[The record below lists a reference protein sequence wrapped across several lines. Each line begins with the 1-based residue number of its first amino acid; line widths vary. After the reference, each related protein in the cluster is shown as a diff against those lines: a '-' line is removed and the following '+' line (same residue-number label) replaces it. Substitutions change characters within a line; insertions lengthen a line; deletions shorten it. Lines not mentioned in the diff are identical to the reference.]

1 MSKNYNKL
9 IRYTFF
15 KVSLIPLSL
24 LIISSLVFIL
34 LRVAPGDPVDAILG
48 SGADDIAREALRTRL
63 GLNESIISQYFN
75 YLEKLIHFD
84 LGKSLSNQEPV
95 INIISNS
102 LPASLELGF
111 VSIIIAI
118 LIGFPIGY
126 WGLKNKNKKSDY
138 ISRIFG
144 ISTYAIPPFWG
155 AMMAQLI
162 FSVILRIFP
171 IGGRFPIY
179 QQSTNITGFII
190 LDSILKNNFL
200 ALQGAIY
207 HIALPSLTLGFLLS
221 GIFSRSFRLNLEK
234 SYSSQYVDAAICRG
248 IDNRNILLNYA
259 IPNALLPILTI
270 SGVTLAS
277 LAGGALLIEVTF
289 SWPGIALRLQEAI
302 TQRDYNLVQG
312 IVLVTSFL
320 IVSLN
325 LLIDILIAFFD
336 PRIEY

>member
-1 MSKNYNKL
+1 MSKNYTK
-9 IRYTFF
+9 IIKYTFL

-24 LIISSLVFIL
+24 LIISTLVFIL

-48 SGADDIAREALRTRL
+48 SGADDIAREALRNRL

-95 INIISNS
+95 INIIRNS

-118 LIGFPIGY
+118 LIGLPIGY
-126 WGLKNKNKKSDY
+126 WGLNNKNKSSDY

-248 IDNRNILLNYA
+248 IDNRNILINYA

-325 LLIDILIAFFD
+325 LLIDILIAFLD

>member
-1 MSKNYNKL
+1 M
-9 IRYTFF
+9 
-15 KVSLIPLSL
+15 
-24 LIISSLVFIL
+24 
-34 LRVAPGDPVDAILG
+34 
-48 SGADDIAREALRTRL
+48 
-63 GLNESIISQYFN
+63 
-75 YLEKLIHFD
+75 IHFD

-95 INIISNS
+95 INIIRNS

-118 LIGFPIGY
+118 LIGIPIGY
-126 WGLKNKNKKSDY
+126 WGLYNKNKNSDY

-179 QQSTNITGFII
+179 QQSTDITGFII
-190 LDSILKNNFL
+190 LDSIIKNNFL
-200 ALQGAIY
+200 ALQGALY

-234 SYSSQYVDAAICRG
+234 SYNSQYVDAAICRG

>member
-1 MSKNYNKL
+1 MSKNYTK
-9 IRYTFF
+9 IIKYTFL

-24 LIISSLVFIL
+24 LIISTLVFIL

-63 GLNESIISQYFN
+63 GLNESIISQYYN
-75 YLEKLIHFD
+75 YIEKLIHFD

-95 INIISNS
+95 INIIRNS

-118 LIGFPIGY
+118 LIGLPIGY
-126 WGLKNKNKKSDY
+126 WGLNNKNKKSDY

-248 IDNRNILLNYA
+248 IDNRNILINYA

-325 LLIDILIAFFD
+325 LLIDILIAFLD

>member
-1 MSKNYNKL
+1 MSKNYTK
-9 IRYTFF
+9 IIKYTFL

-24 LIISSLVFIL
+24 LIISTLVFIL

-63 GLNESIISQYFN
+63 GLNESIISQYYN
-75 YLEKLIHFD
+75 YIEKLIHFD

-95 INIISNS
+95 INIIRNS

-118 LIGFPIGY
+118 LIGLPIGY
-126 WGLKNKNKKSDY
+126 WGLNNKNKKSDY

-248 IDNRNILLNYA
+248 IDNRNILINYA

>member
-9 IRYTFF
+9 IKYTFF

-48 SGADDIAREALRTRL
+48 SGADDIAREALRNRL

-95 INIISNS
+95 INIIRNS

-118 LIGFPIGY
+118 LIGLPIGY
-126 WGLKNKNKKSDY
+126 WGLNNKNKKSDY

-190 LDSILKNNFL
+190 LDSIFKNNFL
-200 ALQGAIY
+200 ALQGALY
-207 HIALPSLTLGFLLS
+207 HIALPSFTLGFLLS

>member
-1 MSKNYNKL
+1 MSKNYTK
-9 IRYTFF
+9 IIKYTFL

-24 LIISSLVFIL
+24 LIISTLVFIL

-63 GLNESIISQYFN
+63 GLNESIISQYYN
-75 YLEKLIHFD
+75 YIEKLIHFD

-95 INIISNS
+95 INIIRNS

-118 LIGFPIGY
+118 LIGLPIGY
-126 WGLKNKNKKSDY
+126 WGLNNKNKSSDY

-248 IDNRNILLNYA
+248 IDNKNILINYA

-325 LLIDILIAFFD
+325 LLIDILIAFLD

>member
-9 IRYTFF
+9 IKYTFF

-48 SGADDIAREALRTRL
+48 SGADDIAREALRNRL
-63 GLNESIISQYFN
+63 GLNETIISQYFN

-95 INIISNS
+95 INIIRNS

-118 LIGFPIGY
+118 LIGLPIGY
-126 WGLKNKNKKSDY
+126 WGLNNKNKKSDY

-171 IGGRFPIY
+171 IGGRLPIY
-179 QQSTNITGFII
+179 QHSTNITGFII
-190 LDSILKNNFL
+190 LDSIFKNNFL
-200 ALQGAIY
+200 ALQGALY
-207 HIALPSLTLGFLLS
+207 HIALPSFTLGFLLS

>member
-1 MSKNYNKL
+1 MSKNYNEL
-9 IRYTFF
+9 IKYTFF
-15 KVSLIPLSL
+15 KVSLIPFSL
-24 LIISSLVFIL
+24 LIICSLVFIL

-63 GLNESIISQYFN
+63 GLNKSIISQYFN
-75 YLEKLIHFD
+75 YLENLIHFD

-95 INIISNS
+95 INIIRNS

-111 VSIIIAI
+111 VSIIISI
-118 LIGFPIGY
+118 LIGLPIGY
-126 WGLKNKNKKSDY
+126 WGLNNKNKSSDY

-248 IDNRNILLNYA
+248 IDNRNILINYA

-325 LLIDILIAFFD
+325 LLIDILIAFLD

>member
-9 IRYTFF
+9 IKYAFF

-95 INIISNS
+95 INIIRNS

-118 LIGFPIGY
+118 LIGLPIGD
-126 WGLKNKNKKSDY
+126 WGLNNKNKKADY
-138 ISRIFG
+138 ISRILG

-179 QQSTNITGFII
+179 QQSTNLTGFII
-190 LDSILKNNFL
+190 LDSIFKNNFL
-200 ALQGAIY
+200 ALQGALY

-289 SWPGIALRLQEAI
+289 SWPGIALKLQEAI

-320 IVSLN
+320 IVSIN

>member
-1 MSKNYNKL
+1 MSKNYTKL
-9 IRYTFF
+9 FKYTLL

-34 LRVAPGDPVDAILG
+34 LRIAPGDPVDAILG
-48 SGADDIAREALRTRL
+48 SGADETARELLRSRL
-63 GLNESIISQYFN
+63 GLNESIIIQYCN
-75 YLEKLIHFD
+75 YIKQLIHFD

-95 INIISNS
+95 INIIKNS
-102 LPASLELGF
+102 LPASLELGLI
-111 VSIIIAI
+111 SIILAI
-118 LIGFPIGY
+118 LIGFPVGI

-179 QQSTNITGFII
+179 QNPIKVTGFII
-190 LDSILKNNFL
+190 FDSIFKNDFF
-200 ALQGAIY
+200 ALQGALY

-234 SYSSQYVDAAICRG
+234 SYNSQYVDAAICRG
-248 IDNRNILLNYA
+248 IDNKNILLNYA
-259 IPNALLPILTI
+259 LPNALLPILTI

-312 IVLVTSFL
+312 IVIVTSFL

-325 LLIDILIAFFD
+325 LFIDILIAFFD

>member
-1 MSKNYNKL
+1 MSKNYTKIIKYAFL
-9 IRYTFF
+9 

-63 GLNESIISQYFN
+63 GLNESIISQYYN
-75 YLEKLIHFD
+75 YIEKLIHFD

-95 INIISNS
+95 INIIRNS

-118 LIGFPIGY
+118 LIGLPIGY
-126 WGLKNKNKKSDY
+126 WGLNNKNKSSDY

-325 LLIDILIAFFD
+325 LLIDILIAFLD

>member
-1 MSKNYNKL
+1 MSKSYTK
-9 IRYTFF
+9 IIKYTFL

-24 LIISSLVFIL
+24 LIISTLVFIL

-75 YLEKLIHFD
+75 YIEKLIHFD

-95 INIISNS
+95 INIIRNS

-118 LIGFPIGY
+118 LIGLPIGY
-126 WGLKNKNKKSDY
+126 WGLNNKNKKSDY

-248 IDNRNILLNYA
+248 IDNRNILINYA

>member
-9 IRYTFF
+9 IKYTFF

-48 SGADDIAREALRTRL
+48 SGADDIAREALRNRL

-75 YLEKLIHFD
+75 YIEKLIHFD

-95 INIISNS
+95 INIIRNS

-118 LIGFPIGY
+118 LIGLPIGY
-126 WGLKNKNKKSDY
+126 WGLNNKNKKSDY

-190 LDSILKNNFL
+190 LDSIFKNNFL
-200 ALQGAIY
+200 ALQGALY

>member
-1 MSKNYNKL
+1 MSKNYNK
-9 IRYTFF
+9 IIKYTFF
-15 KVSLIPLSL
+15 KISLIPLSL
-24 LIISSLVFIL
+24 LIVSSLVFIL

-48 SGADDIAREALRTRL
+48 SGADEIARATLRDKL
-63 GLNESIISQYFN
+63 GLNEPIIIQYFN
-75 YLEKLIHFD
+75 YLAKLIHFD
-84 LGKSLSNQEPV
+84 LGESLSNQEPV
-95 INIISNS
+95 INIIQNS

-118 LIGFPIGY
+118 LIGLPIGY
-126 WGLKNKNKKSDY
+126 WGLKNQNKKADY
-138 ISRIFG
+138 VSRIFG

-171 IGGRFPIY
+171 IGGRFPIFH
-179 QQSTNITGFII
+179 QSTNITGFII
-190 LDSILKNNFL
+190 FDSIFRNNLFE
-200 ALQGAIY
+200 LQGALY

-234 SYSSQYVDAAICRG
+234 SYGSQYVDAAICRG
-248 IDNRNILLNYA
+248 INNKNILINYA
-259 IPNALLPILTI
+259 LPNALLPILTI
-270 SGVTLAS
+270 SGITLAS

-289 SWPGIALRLQEAI
+289 SWPGIALRLKEAI

-312 IVLVTSFL
+312 IVIVTSFL

>member
-15 KVSLIPLSL
+15 KLSLIPISL
-24 LIISSLVFIL
+24 LIISTLVFIL

-48 SGADDIAREALRTRL
+48 SGANDIAREALRTRL
-63 GLNESIISQYFN
+63 GLNESILSQYFN
-75 YLEKLIHFD
+75 YLEELIHFD

-95 INIISNS
+95 INIIRNS

-111 VSIIIAI
+111 ISIIIAI
-118 LIGFPIGY
+118 IIGLPIGY
-126 WGLKNKNKKSDY
+126 WGLKNKNRKSDY
-138 ISRIFG
+138 ISRILG

-179 QQSTNITGFII
+179 QQSTDITGFII
-190 LDSILKNNFL
+190 LDSIIKNNFL
-200 ALQGAIY
+200 ALQGALY

-221 GIFSRSFRLNLEK
+221 GIFSRTFRLNLEK
-234 SYSSQYVDAAICRG
+234 SYNSQYVDAAICRG
-248 IDNRNILLNYA
+248 IDNKNILLNYA

-277 LAGGALLIEVTF
+277 LAGGALLIEITF

>member
-9 IRYTFF
+9 IKYTFF

-63 GLNESIISQYFN
+63 GLNESTISQYFN

-95 INIISNS
+95 INIIRNS

-111 VSIIIAI
+111 ISIIIAI
-118 LIGFPIGY
+118 LIGLPIGY
-126 WGLKNKNKKSDY
+126 WGLNNKNKKSDY

-248 IDNRNILLNYA
+248 IDNRNILINYA

-325 LLIDILIAFFD
+325 LLIDILIAFLD

>member
-1 MSKNYNKL
+1 MSKNYNK
-9 IRYTFF
+9 IIKYTFL

-24 LIISSLVFIL
+24 LIISTLVFIL

-63 GLNESIISQYFN
+63 GLNESIISQYYN
-75 YLEKLIHFD
+75 YIEKLIHFD

-95 INIISNS
+95 INIIRNS

-118 LIGFPIGY
+118 LIGLPIGY
-126 WGLKNKNKKSDY
+126 WGLNNKNKKSDY

-248 IDNRNILLNYA
+248 IDNRNILINYA

-325 LLIDILIAFFD
+325 LLIDILIAFLD

>member
-9 IRYTFF
+9 IKYTFF

-48 SGADDIAREALRTRL
+48 SGADDIAREALRNRL

-95 INIISNS
+95 INIIRNS

-118 LIGFPIGY
+118 LIGLPIGY
-126 WGLKNKNKKSDY
+126 WGLNNKNKSSDY

-248 IDNRNILLNYA
+248 IDNRNILINYA

-325 LLIDILIAFFD
+325 LLIDILIAFLD

>member
-1 MSKNYNKL
+1 MSKNYTK
-9 IRYTFF
+9 IIKYTFL
-15 KVSLIPLSL
+15 KISLIPLSL
-24 LIISSLVFIL
+24 LIISTLVFIL

-63 GLNESIISQYFN
+63 GLNESIISQYYN
-75 YLEKLIHFD
+75 YIEKLIHFD

-95 INIISNS
+95 INIIRNS

-118 LIGFPIGY
+118 LIGLPIGY
-126 WGLKNKNKKSDY
+126 WGLSNKNKSSDY

-248 IDNRNILLNYA
+248 IDNRNILINYA

-325 LLIDILIAFFD
+325 LLIDILIAFLD

>member
-15 KVSLIPLSL
+15 KISLIPLSL
-24 LIISSLVFIL
+24 LIISTLVFVL

-48 SGADDIAREALRTRL
+48 SGADDVAREALRTRL

-95 INIISNS
+95 INIIKNS
-102 LPASLELGF
+102 LPASLELGL

-118 LIGFPIGY
+118 LIGLPIGY
-126 WGLKNKNKKSDY
+126 WGLNNQNKKADY

-248 IDNRNILLNYA
+248 IDNRNILINYA

-325 LLIDILIAFFD
+325 LLIDILIAFLD

>member
-9 IRYTFF
+9 IKYTFF
-15 KVSLIPLSL
+15 KLSLIPLSL

-48 SGADDIAREALRTRL
+48 SGANEIAREALRTRL
-63 GLNESIISQYFN
+63 GLNESILSQYFN

-95 INIISNS
+95 INIIRNS
-102 LPASLELGF
+102 FPASLELGF
-111 VSIIIAI
+111 ISIIIAI
-118 LIGFPIGY
+118 LIGLPLGY

-138 ISRIFG
+138 ISRILG

-179 QQSTNITGFII
+179 QQSTDITGFII
-190 LDSILKNNFL
+190 LDSIIKNNFL
-200 ALQGAIY
+200 ALQGALY

-259 IPNALLPILTI
+259 FPNALLPILTI

>member
-1 MSKNYNKL
+1 MSKNYTK
-9 IRYTFF
+9 IIKYTFL

-63 GLNESIISQYFN
+63 GLNESIISQYYN
-75 YLEKLIHFD
+75 YIEKLIHFD

-95 INIISNS
+95 INIIRNS

-118 LIGFPIGY
+118 LIGLPIGY
-126 WGLKNKNKKSDY
+126 WGLNNKNKKSDY

-325 LLIDILIAFFD
+325 LLIDILIAFLD

>member
-1 MSKNYNKL
+1 MSKNYTK
-9 IRYTFF
+9 IIKYTFL

-24 LIISSLVFIL
+24 LIISTLVFIL

-63 GLNESIISQYFN
+63 GLNESIISQYYN
-75 YLEKLIHFD
+75 YIEKLIHFD

-95 INIISNS
+95 IYIIRNS

-111 VSIIIAI
+111 ISIIIAI
-118 LIGFPIGY
+118 SIGLPIGY
-126 WGLKNKNKKSDY
+126 WGLNNKNKKSDY
-138 ISRIFG
+138 ISRILG

-248 IDNRNILLNYA
+248 IDNRNILINYA

-325 LLIDILIAFFD
+325 LLIDILIAFLD

>member
-1 MSKNYNKL
+1 MSKNYTK
-9 IRYTFF
+9 IIKYTFL

-24 LIISSLVFIL
+24 LIISTLVFIL

-63 GLNESIISQYFN
+63 GLNESIISQYYN
-75 YLEKLIHFD
+75 YIEKLIHFD

-95 INIISNS
+95 INIIRNS

-118 LIGFPIGY
+118 LIGLPIGY
-126 WGLKNKNKKSDY
+126 WGLNHKNKNSDY

>member
-9 IRYTFF
+9 IKYTFF

-63 GLNESIISQYFN
+63 GLNESIISQYYN
-75 YLEKLIHFD
+75 YIEKLIHFD

-95 INIISNS
+95 INIIRNS

-118 LIGFPIGY
+118 LIGLPIGY
-126 WGLKNKNKKSDY
+126 WGLNNKNKSSDY

-248 IDNRNILLNYA
+248 IDNRNILINYA

>member
-9 IRYTFF
+9 IKYTFF

-95 INIISNS
+95 INIIRKS

-118 LIGFPIGY
+118 LIGLPIGY
-126 WGLKNKNKKSDY
+126 WGLNNKNKSSDY

-190 LDSILKNNFL
+190 LDSIFKNNFL

-248 IDNRNILLNYA
+248 IDNRNILINYA

-325 LLIDILIAFFD
+325 LLIDILIAFLD

>member
-1 MSKNYNKL
+1 MSKNYNRL
-9 IRYTFF
+9 IKYTFF

-63 GLNESIISQYFN
+63 GLNESIISQYYN
-75 YLEKLIHFD
+75 YIEKLIHFD
-84 LGKSLSNQEPV
+84 LGNSLSNQEPV
-95 INIISNS
+95 INIIRNS

-126 WGLKNKNKKSDY
+126 WGLNNKNKSSDY

-248 IDNRNILLNYA
+248 IDNKNILINYA

-325 LLIDILIAFFD
+325 LVIDILIAFLD

>member
-9 IRYTFF
+9 IKYTFF
-15 KVSLIPLSL
+15 KLSLIPLSL

-48 SGADDIAREALRTRL
+48 SGANDVAREALRNKL
-63 GLNESIISQYFN
+63 GLNESILSQYFN

-95 INIISNS
+95 INIIRNS

-111 VSIIIAI
+111 ISIIIAI
-118 LIGFPIGY
+118 LIGLPIGY

-138 ISRIFG
+138 ISRILG

-162 FSVILRIFP
+162 FSVIIRIFP

-179 QQSTNITGFII
+179 QQSTDITGFII
-190 LDSILKNNFL
+190 LDSIIKNNFL
-200 ALQGAIY
+200 ALKGALY

>member
-1 MSKNYNKL
+1 MSKNYTK
-9 IRYTFF
+9 IIKYTFL

-24 LIISSLVFIL
+24 LIISTLVFIL

-63 GLNESIISQYFN
+63 GLNESIISQYYN
-75 YLEKLIHFD
+75 YIEKLIHFD

-95 INIISNS
+95 INIIRNS

-118 LIGFPIGY
+118 LIGLPIGY
-126 WGLKNKNKKSDY
+126 WGLNNKNKNSDY

-234 SYSSQYVDAAICRG
+234 SYRSQYVDAAICRG
-248 IDNRNILLNYA
+248 IDNKNILLNYA

>member
-1 MSKNYNKL
+1 MSKNYTK
-9 IRYTFF
+9 IIKYTFL

-24 LIISSLVFIL
+24 LIISTLVFIL

-63 GLNESIISQYFN
+63 GLNESIISQYYN
-75 YLEKLIHFD
+75 YIEKLIHFD

-95 INIISNS
+95 INIIGKS

-118 LIGFPIGY
+118 LIGLPIGY
-126 WGLKNKNKKSDY
+126 WGLNNKNKNSDY

-248 IDNRNILLNYA
+248 IDNKNILINYA

-325 LLIDILIAFFD
+325 LLIDILIAFLD

>member
-9 IRYTFF
+9 IKYTFF
-15 KVSLIPLSL
+15 KVSLIPFSL
-24 LIISSLVFIL
+24 LIISTLVFIL

-48 SGADDIAREALRTRL
+48 SGADDIAREALRNRL

-95 INIISNS
+95 INIIRNS

-118 LIGFPIGY
+118 LIGLPIGY
-126 WGLKNKNKKSDY
+126 WGLNNKNKKSDY

-190 LDSILKNNFL
+190 LDSIFKNNFL
-200 ALQGAIY
+200 ALQGALY
-207 HIALPSLTLGFLLS
+207 HIALPSFTLGFLLS

-248 IDNRNILLNYA
+248 IEDRNILLNYA

>member
-1 MSKNYNKL
+1 MSKNYTK
-9 IRYTFF
+9 IIKYTFL

-24 LIISSLVFIL
+24 LIISTLVFIL

-75 YLEKLIHFD
+75 YIEKLIHFD

-95 INIISNS
+95 INIIRNS

-118 LIGFPIGY
+118 LIGLPIGY
-126 WGLKNKNKKSDY
+126 WGLNNKNKSSDY

-248 IDNRNILLNYA
+248 IDNRNILINYA

-325 LLIDILIAFFD
+325 LLIDILIAFLD

>member
-9 IRYTFF
+9 IKYTFF

-63 GLNESIISQYFN
+63 GLNESIISQYYN
-75 YLEKLIHFD
+75 YIEKLIHFD

-95 INIISNS
+95 INIIRNS

-118 LIGFPIGY
+118 LIGLPIGY
-126 WGLKNKNKKSDY
+126 WGLNNKNKSSDY

-325 LLIDILIAFFD
+325 LLIDILIAFLD

>member
-63 GLNESIISQYFN
+63 GLNESILSQYFN

-95 INIISNS
+95 INIIRNS

-118 LIGFPIGY
+118 LIGLPIGY
-126 WGLKNKNKKSDY
+126 WGLNNKDKKSDY

-179 QQSTNITGFII
+179 QQSSNITGFII
-190 LDSILKNNFL
+190 LDSIFKNNFL
-200 ALQGAIY
+200 EFQGALY

-234 SYSSQYVDAAICRG
+234 SYNSQYVDAAICRG

>member
-1 MSKNYNKL
+1 MSRNYNKL
-9 IRYTFF
+9 IKYTFF
-15 KVSLIPLSL
+15 KVSLIPFSL
-24 LIISSLVFIL
+24 FIISSLVFIL

-48 SGADDIAREALRTRL
+48 SGADDIAREALREKL
-63 GLNESIISQYFN
+63 GLDESILSQYFS
-75 YLEKLIHFD
+75 YLDKLVHFD

-95 INIISNS
+95 INIIQNS

-118 LIGFPIGY
+118 MIGLPIGY
-126 WGLKNKNKKSDY
+126 WGLNNKNKKSDY
-138 ISRIFG
+138 LSRIFG

-162 FSVILRIFP
+162 FSVILKIFP
-171 IGGRFPIY
+171 IGGRLPIY
-179 QQSTNITGFII
+179 QYSNNTTGFII
-190 LDSILKNNFL
+190 FESIFKNNFL
-200 ALQGAIY
+200 ALKGSLY
-207 HIALPSLTLGFLLS
+207 HIALPALTLGFLLS

-234 SYSSQYVDAAICRG
+234 SYRSQYVDAAICRG
-248 IDNRNILLNYA
+248 IDNKNILINYA
-259 IPNALLPILTI
+259 LPNALLPILTM
-270 SGVTLAS
+270 SGITLAS

-289 SWPGIALRLQEAI
+289 SWPGIALRLKEAI

-312 IVLVTSFL
+312 IVIVTSFL

>member
-9 IRYTFF
+9 IKYTFF

-63 GLNESIISQYFN
+63 GLNEPIIIQYFN

-95 INIISNS
+95 INIIRNS

-118 LIGFPIGY
+118 LIGLPIGY
-126 WGLKNKNKKSDY
+126 WGLNNKNKKSDY

-234 SYSSQYVDAAICRG
+234 SYNSQYVDAAICRG

-325 LLIDILIAFFD
+325 LLIDILIAFLD

>member
-1 MSKNYNKL
+1 MSKNYTK
-9 IRYTFF
+9 IIKYTFL

-24 LIISSLVFIL
+24 LIISTLVFIL

-63 GLNESIISQYFN
+63 GLNESIISQYYN
-75 YLEKLIHFD
+75 YIEKLIHFD

-95 INIISNS
+95 INIIRNS

-118 LIGFPIGY
+118 LIGLPIGY
-126 WGLKNKNKKSDY
+126 WGLNNKNKSSDY

-325 LLIDILIAFFD
+325 LLIDILIAFLD

>member
-9 IRYTFF
+9 IKYAFF

-63 GLNESIISQYFN
+63 GLNKSIISQYFN
-75 YLEKLIHFD
+75 YLENLIHFD

-95 INIISNS
+95 INIIRNS

-111 VSIIIAI
+111 VSIIISI
-118 LIGFPIGY
+118 LIGLPIGY
-126 WGLKNKNKKSDY
+126 WGLNNKNKSSDY

-248 IDNRNILLNYA
+248 IDNRNILINYA

-325 LLIDILIAFFD
+325 LLIDILIAFLD

>member
-1 MSKNYNKL
+1 MSKNYTK
-9 IRYTFF
+9 IIKYTFL

-24 LIISSLVFIL
+24 LIISTLVFIL

-48 SGADDIAREALRTRL
+48 SGANDIAREALRTKL
-63 GLNESIISQYFN
+63 GLNESILSQYFN

-95 INIISNS
+95 INIIRNS

-118 LIGFPIGY
+118 LIGLPIGY
-126 WGLKNKNKKSDY
+126 WGLNNKNKKSDY

-248 IDNRNILLNYA
+248 IDDKNILLNYA
-259 IPNALLPILTI
+259 LPNALLPILTI
-270 SGVTLAS
+270 SGITLAS